1 MFHRQICVENAAC
14 YTLGW
19 PYIGCT
25 YMLSYLSCVRLY
37 VTLWTVAHQAPLSM
51 GFSRQE
57 YWSGFPCSP
66 PADLP
71 DPGIDLGS
79 PALQVDSLLAEL
91 PRKPQVQTA
100 WAKMSVEESSLISGS
115 RRELCYN
122 IHFLTSPYNNSK
134 SVQVKALQI
143 GFQGGHPFL

>member
-25 YMLSYLSCVRLY
+25 YMLSHLSCVRLY

-66 PADLP
+66 PGDLP
-71 DPGIDLGS
+71 YPGVKPDSLTS
-79 PALQVDSLLAEL
+79 PALAGRFFTTSAARETEPCMDCILLQLVSCHPAYLTLFFWAPKSL
-91 PRKPQVQTA
+91 QMVTA
-100 WAKMSVEESSLISGS
+100 AMKLKDIYSLEEKLWP
-115 RRELCYN
+115 
-122 IHFLTSPYNNSK
+122 T
-134 SVQVKALQI
+134 
-143 GFQGGHPFL
+143 